1 MAKTFSS
8 LTLQFVP
15 YSEVERLDTVGRIK
29 KLLKIVL
36 QNKIVILQGKLKVEE
51 EAMLIEDTM
60 ALVGSIKGFKGI
72 ELAVLSPKLEDMPI
86 VMRMRRQF
94 ARALIG
100 EQDAITI
107 IGPASI
113 IREIKKDPSRIQV
126 LLKGK

>member
-1 MAKTFSS
+1 
-8 LTLQFVP
+8 
-15 YSEVERLDTVGRIK
+15 
-29 KLLKIVL
+29 
-36 QNKIVILQGKLKVEE
+36 
-51 EAMLIEDTM
+51 M